1 MTEERGVLDDAI
13 SFLSREDLDRGL
25 LNRAFLFARKQHED
39 QVRKS
44 GEPYHRH
51 VVEVARILDGLKL
64 DSITIAAGLLHD
76 VVEDSDVSVAT
87 LEKNF
92 GEEIAHLVDAV
103 TKIGTI
109 RFDSPEKRQVENFR
123 KMLLSLAKDIRVILI
138 KLADRLHNMRTLEFL
153 PPHKIERIAR
163 ETLEIYAPLA
173 HRFGIARIK
182 WELEDLAF
190 KHLEPEAYQDLVTK
204 IRERREDREKTI
216 EEFKTP
222 LVEKLAENDVYAEIT
237 GRAKHFHSIYNK
249 MKTRGR
255 PIEEIYDLLAVRVV
269 TNSVKDCYHVLGIIH
284 TLYTPVHDRFKDYI
298 ATPKTNMY
306 QSLHT
311 TVVGPR
317 GKMVEVQIRTRMM
330 HQTAEFGIAAHWKYK
345 EGEESDTD
353 IGEGMDWLRQVL
365 DWQKDLTDP
374 KEFMELLKI
383 DLFQHE
389 VFVFTPNGDL
399 KRLPKGATP
408 LDFAFAVHT
417 EVGYRCVGAKVNT
430 RIVPLRYELL
440 NGETVEIITSQ
451 AAAPTQDWLHIART
465 SRARS
470 KIRSWLKKESFDQ
483 SRHLGKEML
492 ERELRRRSDRTAA
505 EKRLEASE
513 ETFGLHDSDQVLA
526 AIGRGDLSAK
536 QVAAKL
542 VEEKEPE
549 HKGFEKISLERIRA
563 LTRRSE
569 RGVRIQGLDQLM
581 VRFAQCCQPLP
592 GDKIVG
598 LVTRGRGVSVHRI
611 DCPNAFP
618 DRVDPERV
626 VQVAWDVGEEQ
637 SFPVKVVV
645 IAEDRTGLLADLAR
659 AIGKTDT
666 NIRSADML
674 TEEKDAQGVFL
685 LEVTSLK
692 HLHRVM
698 KAMKGVRGVKD
709 VERRELL

>member
-1 MTEERGVLDDAI
+1 MDGAI

-25 LNRAFLFARKQHED
+25 LGRAFRFARKQHED
-39 QVRKS
+39 QKRKS
-44 GEPYHRH
+44 GEPFHLH
-51 VVEVARILDGLKL
+51 VVEVARILDELKL
-64 DSITIAAGLLHD
+64 DSVTIAAGLLHD
-76 VVEDSDVSVAT
+76 VVEDSDVSVET
-87 LEKNF
+87 LEEHF

-109 RFDSPEKRQVENFR
+109 RFESPEKQQAENFR
-123 KMLLSLAKDIRVILI
+123 KMLLSLAKDIRVVLI

-153 PPHKIERIAR
+153 PPDKIQRIAR

-182 WELEDLAF
+182 WELEDLSF

-204 IRERREDREKTI
+204 IRERREDREKII

-222 LVEKLAENDVYAEIT
+222 LVEKLRENDVSAEIT

-249 MKTRGR
+249 MKSRGR

-284 TLYTPVHDRFKDYI
+284 TLFMPVHDRFKDYI

-317 GKMVEVQIRTRMM
+317 GKMVEVQIRTRLM

-345 EGEESDTD
+345 EGAAAGADL
-353 IGEGMDWLRQVL
+353 GGGMNWLQQVL

-374 KEFMELLKI
+374 REFMELLKI

-389 VFVFTPNGDL
+389 VFVFTPKGDL

-417 EVGYRCVGAKVNT
+417 EVGYRCVGAKVNN
-430 RIVPLRYELL
+430 RIVPLRYELQ
-440 NGETVEIITSQ
+440 NGETVVIITSQ
-451 AAAPTQDWLHIART
+451 AASPTQDWLHIART

-470 KIRSWLKKESFDQ
+470 KIRNWLKKESFEQ

-492 ERELRRRSDRTAA
+492 ERELRRKHDRTGA
-505 EKRLEASE
+505 EKRLEESE
-513 ETFGLHDSDQVLA
+513 ETFGLHDTDQVLA
-526 AIGRGDLSAK
+526 AIGQGDLSAK

-542 VEEKEPE
+542 VDEKEPE
-549 HKGFEKISLERIRA
+549 PQPHEKLSLERIMD

-569 RGVRIQGLDQLM
+569 RGVRIQGVDQIM

-626 VQVAWDVGEEQ
+626 VQVEWAVADSQ

-674 TEEKDAQGVFL
+674 SEEKDAQGVFL
-685 LEVTSLK
+685 LEVTDLK
-692 HLHRVM
+692 HLHKVM
-698 KAMKGVRGVKD
+698 KAMRGVRGVKD
-709 VERRELL
+709 VERRDLI